1 MQSTAQAAATA
12 AGQSDRHIDFQV
24 LRNDEAFWTIRP
36 VSEKAKAAAA
46 AELGLGDRSAQDLGI
61 VVGYIRSNAL
71 LHGLRSRGFS
81 ILYHGPA
88 GPITL

>member
-1 MQSTAQAAATA
+1 MRSTHQMKVATSE
-12 AGQSDRHIDFQV
+12 QTDRHIDFQV
-24 LRNDEAFWTIRP
+24 SRNDEAFWTIRP
-36 VSEKAKAAAA
+36 VSEKAKATAA
-46 AELGLGDRSAQDLGI
+46 AELGLDDRSGQELGI

-81 ILYHGPA
+81 ILYHGPT